1 MLLNKELHY
10 SYKVLN
16 NIYLKGAYSSIE
28 LNKLL
33 LSLDDSINKA
43 LITKIVYGVMEK
55 DILLDYV
62 LSKFIKSNT
71 DKTIKLLLKMATF
84 VHKELDSIPDFAL
97 VNEIVNLSKGID
109 KHASGFV
116 NATLKNIIK
125 NKVNLAELKSNMT
138 RYLSVKYNYPEWMI
152 KELKKH
158 FDDQFVLDFLSHEET
173 TLTHI
178 RILQDKISVEDFVR
192 VAKEHSIELT
202 DSLYPYT
209 KYVDYGALIKLKA
222 LKGKFVVQGLPSI
235 VTCNVM
241 GVKPNS
247 RVVDVCS
254 APGGKS
260 AYIAGLDNSIRVT
273 SCDLHEHRV
282 ELIKTYMKNLGLT
295 NVTAIKQDA
304 TTKNDEFKDAFD
316 YVLCD
321 VPCSNLGLA
330 RKKPDVLLNKE
341 KSDVS
346 TLKGVQ
352 LKILNTAYNYVKKGG
367 TLVYSTCTI
376 LPDENEEVVNKFL
389 SSHKDMVLVP
399 ISVEGLNLVEKGNTY
414 TFYPH
419 VSGTE
424 GFFIGK
430 MVKK

>member
-1 MLLNKELHY
+1 MLLNKDLNY

-16 NIYLKGAYSSIE
+16 NIYFKGAYSSIE

-33 LSLDDSINKA
+33 LSLDEGVNKA

-55 DILLDYV
+55 DIILDYV
-62 LSKFIKSNT
+62 LSKFTKANT
-71 DKTIKLLLKMATF
+71 DKNLLLLLKMATF
-84 VHKELDSIPDFAL
+84 VHKELDSVPDFAL
-97 VNEIVNLSKGID
+97 VNEVVNISKGIS

-125 NKVNLAELKSNMT
+125 NKVNLAELKGNPTKYM
-138 RYLSVKYNYPEWMI
+138 SVKYNYPEWMI
-152 KELKKH
+152 KELNKH
-158 FDDQFVLDFLSHEET
+158 FDEKFVLDFLTHEET

-178 RILQDKISVEDFVR
+178 RILQDKISIDDFVR
-192 VAKEHSIELT
+192 VAKEHGIELV

-209 KYVDYGALIKLKA
+209 KYVDYAALLKLKA

-235 VTCNVM
+235 VTCNVL
-241 GVKPNS
+241 GARPNTQ
-247 RVVDVCS
+247 VLDVCA

-260 AYIAGLDNSIRVT
+260 AYIAGLDNSIKVT
-273 SCDLHEHRV
+273 SCDLHAHRV
-282 ELIKTYMKNLGLT
+282 DLIKTYMKNLGLS
-295 NVTAIKQDA
+295 NVTAVKQDA
-304 TTKNDEFKDAFD
+304 TILNPEFENRFD

-341 KSDVS
+341 KGDVN

-352 LKILNTAYNYVKKGG
+352 LKILSTAYNYVKKGG
-367 TLVYSTCTI
+367 TLLYSTCTI
-376 LPDENEEVVNKFL
+376 LPQENEEVIKKFL
-389 SSHKDMVLVP
+389 QTHKDMSLQK
-399 ISVEGLNLVEKGNTY
+399 IDIEGLNLVEKDNTY

-419 VSGTE
+419 ISGTE